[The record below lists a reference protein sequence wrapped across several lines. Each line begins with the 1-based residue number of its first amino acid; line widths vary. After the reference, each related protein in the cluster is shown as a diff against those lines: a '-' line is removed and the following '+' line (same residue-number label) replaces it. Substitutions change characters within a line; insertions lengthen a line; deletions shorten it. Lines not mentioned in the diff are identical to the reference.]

1 VDTLLRFT
9 LIGALTL
16 ASSCN
21 RPADDRSNTIDTG
34 GAKPGA
40 NVSTPVGVA
49 ELKPSECEELG
60 GTIKYDSGCDDYKLA
75 CRVETTG
82 GTRQTCIDELDT
94 APE

>member
-1 VDTLLRFT
+1 MKTLFRCALA
-9 LIGALTL
+9 GALIL

-21 RPADDRSNTIDTG
+21 RDTPRNTG
-34 GAKPGA
+34 GTGPKPGG
-40 NVSTPVGVA
+40 NTVGVA

-60 GTIKYDSGCDDYKLA
+60 GTIKYESQCDDYKLA
-75 CRVETTG
+75 CRVETTS